1 MFINLSNHPSAA
13 WDPNQMIAAEKYGKV
28 VDLRFPDVSPESG
41 SREIDLLVDEYLSEI
56 MEYDDPVVM
65 VQGEFVFTYRMVTAL
80 KARGIKAVA
89 ATTGR
94 VAEEE
99 RRPDGTVIKT
109 SKYKFSQFREY

>member
-13 WDPNQMIAAEKYGKV
+13 WDPDQMRAAEKYGKV
-28 VDLRFPDVSPESG
+28 VDLRFPDVSPEAG
-41 SREIDLLVDEYLSEI
+41 SSEIDALVEKYLSEI
-56 MEYDDPVVM
+56 VKCDDPVVM

-80 KARGIKAVA
+80 KSRGIKAVA

-99 RRPDGTVIKT
+99 KRPDGTVVKT